1 MKLRATA
8 KFIYFLLGFTLLF
21 EMTSYA
27 YIDPATT
34 SYLIQIV
41 AGVVI
46 AAGATVG
53 IFWKKIK
60 LSFRRKRMEHLEQ
73 SLKKKAEADEKR
85 K

>member
-21 EMTSYA
+21 GMTSYA

-53 IFWKKIK
+53 IFW
-60 LSFRRKRMEHLEQ
+60 
-73 SLKKKAEADEKR
+73 
-85 K
+85 